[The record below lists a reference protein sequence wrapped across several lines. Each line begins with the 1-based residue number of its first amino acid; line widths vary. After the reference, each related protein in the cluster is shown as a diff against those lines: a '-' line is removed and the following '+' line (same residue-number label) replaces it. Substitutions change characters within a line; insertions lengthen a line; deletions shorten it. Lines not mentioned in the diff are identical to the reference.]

1 MGYIY
6 KITNTV
12 NGKIYIGQ
20 TRKAVKTRWTNHVT
34 ASNNPNHK
42 DYNIL
47 FHNAIRKYGRE
58 AFQVEIIEEC
68 DNSLLND
75 REIYW
80 IDYLQSTDKS
90 KGYNLTLGGLGQFR
104 YADDELLS
112 LWNDGLSFEEIGNQ
126 IGICRFVLSERLKTL
141 GITNEEIKKRG
152 YDTMRKKVSR
162 EIHQYT
168 IGGEYITSYPSV
180 NAASKAIGHS
190 NVSGATRKPHY
201 TAGGYR
207 WSYEKYDCLPPV
219 LKEAI

>member
-34 ASNNPNHK
+34 CAKKKSHK
-42 DYNIL
+42 DYNIP

-58 AFQVEIIEEC
+58 AFQVDTIEEC

-80 IDYLQSTDKS
+80 IGHFQSNDKS
-90 KGYNLTLGGLGQFR
+90 KGYNLSLGGLGQSR

-112 LWNDGLSFEEIGNQ
+112 LWNDGLSFEEISKQ
-126 IGICRFVLSERLKTL
+126 IGICRFVLSERLKAL
-141 GITNEEIKKRG
+141 GVTDKEIKERG
-152 YDTMRKKVSR
+152 YMVVSKKNGR

-168 IGGEYITSYPSV
+168 VDGGYVASYPSV
-180 NAASKAIGHS
+180 NAASKAIGYS
-190 NVSGATRKPHY
+190 NVSFATRKPNY
-201 TAGGYR
+201 IAGGYR
-207 WSYEKYDCLPPV
+207 WSYEKYDSLPPI
-219 LKEAI
+219 LKECI